1 LTALDIT
8 VDDVGSGAKGGG
20 KSSVNVDII
29 WLEEAGHDIMHAW
42 LGIMRGHV
50 EPDACSQGYVTILLN
65 QLRVLKE
72 VELAVVGAWGED
84 I

>member
-1 LTALDIT
+1 
-8 VDDVGSGAKGGG
+8 
-20 KSSVNVDII
+20 
-29 WLEEAGHDIMHAW
+29 
-42 LGIMRGHV
+42 MRGHV